1 MKETAHQADSKQEDI
16 KLLHERINDLQR
28 VKKSLEV
35 VLGQVEKAEKY
46 FNKKQKWVAKDI
58 LV

>member
-16 KLLHERINDLQR
+16 KLLRERINDLQR

-46 FNKKQKWVAKDI
+46 FNKKQK
-58 LV
+58 